1 MTNQEIANM
10 DNHNFDIKFKEITTE
25 MVEIAYEFVDFNEE
39 IIDTIFIMGSIEDE
53 LIFFNFFYRIN
64 GVLRHAHNVNLNNQ
78 IVFDTAGTR
87 LSELQIL
94 GNKCLQNI
102 IKLFKIAEREV
113 PTLVKIVFF
122 PKTQKFECKLNY
134 DLQYSNSEVISF
146 ADVFIKWFK
155 ENDTHS

>member
-1 MTNQEIANM
+1 MTNQKIANM
-10 DNHNFDIKFKEITTE
+10 DNPNFDIRFKEITTE

-64 GVLRHAHNVNLNNQ
+64 GVLLKASNVNRNGK
-78 IVFDTAGTR
+78 ITFDSSDSR
-87 LSELQIL
+87 LSSILTL
-94 GNKCLQNI
+94 GNNCMQQINS
-102 IKLFKIAEREV
+102 LFLNSERDV
-113 PTLVKIVFF
+113 PTLIRIVYF

-134 DLQYSNSEVISF
+134 DLQYSNSEVISY
-146 ADVFIKWFK
+146 ADVLSKWFK